1 MKARLLAVRQPTLDR
16 FGAVSLQV
24 AGQMALGVRALARAD
39 VGVGITGIAGP
50 GGGSEEKPVGLV
62 YIGAASKEGVW
73 VYKMLLP
80 GRSRD
85 TVRWAAS
92 QKALDMARRLA
103 AGLPLADCVHCS
115 DAQLDR
121 EV

>member
-1 MKARLLAVRQPTLDR
+1 MGR
-16 FGAVSLQV
+16 G
-24 AGQMALGVRALARAD
+24 
-39 VGVGITGIAGP
+39 
-50 GGGSEEKPVGLV
+50 

-73 VYKMLLP
+73 GYRLLLP

-85 TVRWAAS
+85 TVRGAAS

-103 AGLPLADCVHCS
+103 AGLPLADCVRCS